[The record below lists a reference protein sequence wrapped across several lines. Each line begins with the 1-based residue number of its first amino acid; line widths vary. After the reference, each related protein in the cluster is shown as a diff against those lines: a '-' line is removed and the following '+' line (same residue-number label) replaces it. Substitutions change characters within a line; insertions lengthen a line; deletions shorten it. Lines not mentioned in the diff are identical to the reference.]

1 MAYLARQIEKRVE
14 EALAVHPVVVL
25 SGPRQVGKSTLL
37 ENAKCLKGWRY
48 ITLDDS
54 DSLEQ
59 AQEDP
64 KGLLMDE
71 TPTIIDEAQRCPSL
85 FLTVKYYVDRS
96 KRARKFILSGSG
108 NVNLRK
114 TPRETLAGRAVYLHM
129 TGFSQSEIQGRLGG
143 GLLDAVISGEE
154 IKPVHAKYQGAI
166 ADAVWR
172 GGLPAVVLASKEKA
186 AREIMA
192 GYIDTYI
199 ERDIQDLVR
208 VRYPEHFRRL
218 MEALAQAAGWESKQ
232 EELSNQCGEERP
244 TVSRH
249 ISLLKNTQ
257 LLYELRGY
265 SAKGERAYKQAK
277 YFWFDSGTACFMAGL
292 RSPEA
297 LTKPQLRGRYFE
309 NHVFQQILT
318 WASTQ
323 MVYPEFYY
331 WRMKGEE
338 KREVDFVIRHEK
350 KIFPVEVKSAD
361 SLDFKDTRPIRDFLK
376 SHPEAERGVI
386 VYGGEKVQ
394 HLASN
399 VIAIPWNLL

>member
-1 MAYLARQIEKRVE
+1 
-14 EALAVHPVVVL
+14 VVL

-37 ENAKCLKGWRY
+37 ENADCLKGWRY
-48 ITLDDS
+48 ITLDDA

-96 KRARKFILSGSG
+96 KRTRKFILSGSG

-129 TGFSQSEIQGRLGG
+129 TGFSQSEIQGRLDG

-154 IKPVHAKYQGAI
+154 IKPVQAKYQGTI
-166 ADAVWR
+166 PDAVWR

-218 MEALAQAAGWESKQ
+218 MEALAEAAGWESKQ
-232 EELSNQCGEERP
+232 EELSKHCGEERP

-265 SAKGERAYKQAK
+265 SVKGERAYKQAK

-292 RSPEA
+292 RSPED

-309 NHVFQQILT
+309 NYVFQQILT
-318 WASTQ
+318 WASSQT
-323 MVYPEFYY
+323 VYPEFYY

-338 KREVDFVIRHEK
+338 KREVDFVIRHER
-350 KIFPVEVKSAD
+350 KIFPVEVKSTG
-361 SLDFKDTRPIRDFLK
+361 SLDFKDTRSIRYFLK
-376 SHPEAERGVI
+376 SHPEAGRGVI

-399 VIAIPWNLL
+399 VIALPWHLL

>member
-1 MAYLARQIEKRVE
+1 MSYLARQIEKRVE

-48 ITLDDS
+48 MTLDDA
-54 DSLEQ
+54 DALEQ
-59 AQEDP
+59 AEEDP
-64 KGLLMDE
+64 KGLLRDE
-71 TPTIIDEAQRCPSL
+71 TPTIIDEVQRCPSL
-85 FLTVKYYVDRS
+85 LLTVKYYVDRS
-96 KRARKFILSGSG
+96 RRARKFILSGSG

-114 TPRETLAGRAVYLHM
+114 SPRETLAGRAVYLHM
-129 TGFSQSEIQGRLGG
+129 TGFSQSEIRGCLEA
-143 GLLDAVISGEE
+143 GLLGSFISGEDL
-154 IKPVHAKYQGAI
+154 KPAQAEYRGTI
-166 ADAVWR
+166 AEAVWR
-172 GGLPAVVLASKEKA
+172 GGLPAIALAPREKA

-208 VRYPEHFRRL
+208 VRHPEHFRRL
-218 MEALAQAAGWESKQ
+218 MEALAEAAGWESKQ
-232 EELSNQCGEERP
+232 EELANQCGEERP

-265 SAKGERAYKQAK
+265 SAKGERAYRQAK

-292 RSPEA
+292 RSPED
-297 LTKPQLRGRYFE
+297 LEKPQIRGRYFE
-309 NHVFQQILT
+309 NHVFQQILA

-331 WRMKGEE
+331 WRMKGGE

-350 KIFPVEVKSAD
+350 KIFPVEVKSGD
-361 SLDFKDTRPIRDFLK
+361 SLDFKDTRSIRDFLK
-376 SHPEAERGVI
+376 THPEADRGMI
-386 VYGGEKVQ
+386 VYGGAKVQ

-399 VIAIPWNLL
+399 VIAVPWYLL